1 MARTTAIAPSHASRG
16 DVAEIVELLS
26 AELDAIAAALTET
39 IHEHLDELDDD
50 MRVWTLQSTR
60 ANLGVMVTMMREGA
74 DPALT
79 VAPPEA
85 IGYAKEYVVRGLDF
99 GLLQRAYRTAQ
110 GVFAGMVLERLRGTT
125 GDADHLADAMGFFNT
140 WIFAWIE
147 AIEQQL
153 TKVYMAE
160 REQWVRGAAAMRAA
174 EVRALLGGAAVDATE
189 VSLRL
194 GYELERWHVGYVV
207 WSEAAAEAP
216 GAGQALFGE
225 MEQVAAAVAES
236 LGARSAL
243 TVAQGRHLACW
254 AGRLEPQHLE
264 DLRVPRRVRSSGRG
278 AGKSAN
284 ASVEGAAVDVG
295 AASAGSG
302 LSVAA
307 GTPSFGVE
315 GFVLSH
321 REALLARRV
330 AQLRGEGGAG
340 GGSGAG
346 AASVGSGVTG
356 AGAGGARAGSAAAG
370 AGAEGGSGSAGAGA
384 TGAGRV
390 CVAYPDLAL
399 EALMVDDVESAR
411 RFAAREL
418 GPLLAGDDATVRLA
432 STLAVF
438 LDEGAS
444 FARAARR
451 LGVHTNTVT
460 YRVHRAE
467 ELLGHRVTERQL
479 ELRVA
484 LRLSRLV
491 PSAD

>member
-1 MARTTAIAPSHASRG
+1 MARRIAIAPSHESRG
-16 DVAEIVELLS
+16 DVAAIVELLS
-26 AELDAIAAALTET
+26 AELDEIAAALTAT

-60 ANLGVMVTMMREGA
+60 SNLGVMVTMMREGA
-74 DPALT
+74 DPAAT

-110 GVFAGMVLERLRGTT
+110 GAFAGMVLERLRETA
-125 GDADHLADAMGFFNT
+125 GDADHLADAMGYFNA

-147 AIEQQL
+147 ALERQL
-153 TKVYMAE
+153 TEVYMSE

-174 EVRALLGGAAVDATE
+174 EVRALLGGARGNAAE

-194 GYELERWHVGYVV
+194 GYELDRWHVGYVV
-207 WSEAAAEAP
+207 WSETAAEAP

-264 DLRVPRRVRSSGRG
+264 DLRVPRGVRGGRG
-278 AGKSAN
+278 
-284 ASVEGAAVDVG
+284 G
-295 AASAGSG
+295 AASAGGGGGHRGGAGRRASG
-302 LSVAA
+302 ASAGGALSVAA
-307 GTPSFGVE
+307 GTPSHGVE

-330 AQLRGEGGAG
+330 AQLRGEGESAEAG
-340 GGSGAG
+340 P
-346 AASVGSGVTG
+346 
-356 AGAGGARAGSAAAG
+356 
-370 AGAEGGSGSAGAGA
+370 
-384 TGAGRV
+384 V
-390 CVAYPDLAL
+390 CVSYPDLAL
-399 EALMVDDVESAR
+399 EALMVDDVDSAR

-418 GPLLAGDDATVRLA
+418 GPLLAEDDATVRLA

-438 LDEGAS
+438 LEEGAS

-467 ELLGHRVTERQL
+467 ELLGRRVTERQL

-484 LRLSRLV
+484 LRLARLV
-491 PSAD
+491 PAGT